1 MPAHSPLWYVDAE
14 LGSAYTMEDQV
25 EKLKTKQESRWKETN
40 DESSQACALTW
51 LRTSQ

>member
-1 MPAHSPLWYVDAE
+1 MQAHSPLWCVDAN

-25 EKLKTKQESRWKETN
+25 ERLKTKQESRWKETD
-40 DESSQACALTW
+40 DESSQARALTW